1 MALTIAAFPASAH
14 EAHRQNQTE
23 PTKEEASAQAEGA
36 PLEAIEIAHSESAAS
51 PHETHEHGAE
61 ENTPF
66 IVKFLGAL
74 HPAFVHFPIAFLLAA
89 ALAEGLLFLNPSTG
103 LGTTVRFLTWTG
115 AGGGVLA
122 AFLGWFAGGFRLS
135 DRSDL
140 LGMHRWNGTGIAIGG
155 LILVAQLPKGQ
166 NITASRKW
174 FRLLLALIAG
184 LLLWQGYMGGEL
196 AMGPDHLGLKG

>member
-1 MALTIAAFPASAH
+1 M
-14 EAHRQNQTE
+14 
-23 PTKEEASAQAEGA
+23 
-36 PLEAIEIAHSESAAS
+36 
-51 PHETHEHGAE
+51 
-61 ENTPF
+61 
-66 IVKFLGAL
+66 KFLGAL